1 MATTT
6 VSVRPNTYAGTAWSW
21 ITTVDHK
28 RIAVLYFVT
37 SLAFFALGGLEAL
50 LIRLQLSRPEL
61 DLVHPDRFAELFTMH
76 GTTMVF
82 LALMPLSAAFFNL
95 LVPLMIGARD
105 VAFPRL
111 NALSYWVYLFG
122 GIFLNISFIA
132 GGAPAMGWFGYAP
145 LTAMEFADT
154 HAVDFWAFGLQILG
168 VSSILASI
176 NFIVTIINMRAPGM
190 TFNRMP
196 MFVWMTLITGFLII
210 FAFPVITIGL
220 VLLLFDRYLGTSFFL
235 YQGGGDPVLWQHL
248 FWVFGHPEV
257 YILILPA
264 MGIVSDVLP
273 TFSRKPLFG
282 YAVVAYSGAAIA
294 LVGFGVWTHHMF
306 TVGLGPVADTAF
318 AISTMAVAVPTGVKI
333 FNWIATLWGGS
344 ISLRTPM
351 LFAIG
356 FIAMFILGG
365 LTGVSLGSPPVD
377 TQVQDTYYVVAHLH
391 YVLFGGT
398 IFGLFAGIYFWFPKM
413 TGRML
418 NEGWG
423 KVHFWLMMIGFNLA
437 FGPQHQLGID
447 GMPRRIHT
455 YGADMGWDLWNL
467 MSTVGA
473 WTIGLSMLIF
483 AINAIRSLRS
493 GRDAGPDPWDGG
505 TLEWAMSS
513 PPPVYNFAE
522 VPVVD
527 DRYPVWK
534 EKHGG
539 GHTGAAVA
547 EPPAAE
553 TAHDDDEPHIHMPN
567 PSYWPILVAAGM
579 VLAACGLIFHQVFV
593 LLGALIFGISLIGW
607 IEEPPG

>member
-6 VSVRPNTYAGTAWSW
+6 ISAQPHTFSGTAWSW

-28 RIAVLYFVT
+28 RIAVLYAVT
-37 SLAFFALGGLEAL
+37 ALSFFALGGVEAL
-50 LIRLQLSRPEL
+50 IVRLQLSRPEL
-61 DLVHPDRFAELFTMH
+61 GIVGPDRFAELFTMH

-111 NALSYWVYLFG
+111 NALSYWIYLFG

-132 GGAPAMGWFGYAP
+132 GGAPAAGWFGYAP
-145 LTAMEFADT
+145 LTETKFAAT
-154 HAVDFWAFGLQILG
+154 HAIDFWALGLQILG

-190 TFNRMP
+190 TLNRMP

-220 VLLLFDRYLGTSFFL
+220 VLLLLDRYLGTNFFIPE
-235 YQGGGDPVLWQHL
+235 GGGDPVLWQHM

-294 LVGFGVWTHHMF
+294 LLGFGVWTHHMF

-318 AISTMAVAVPTGVKI
+318 AISTMLIGIPTGVKI
-333 FNWIATLWGGS
+333 FNWIATMWGGS
-344 ISLRTPM
+344 ISLKTPC

-356 FIAMFILGG
+356 FVAMFILGG
-365 LTGVSLGSPPVD
+365 LTGVSLGTPPVD
-377 TQVQDTYYVVAHLH
+377 GQVQDTYFVVAHLH
-391 YVLFGGT
+391 YVLFGGSVM
-398 IFGLFAGIYFWFPKM
+398 GLFAGIYYWFPKL

-418 NEGWG
+418 SDGWG
-423 KVHFWLMMIGFNLA
+423 KVHFWLMLIGFNVA
-437 FGPQHQLGID
+437 FAPQHLLGID
-447 GMPRRIHT
+447 GMPRRVNT
-455 YGADMGWDLWNL
+455 YPADMGWDLWN
-467 MSTVGA
+467 MVSTIGA
-473 WTIGLSMLIF
+473 WTIGLSFLIF
-483 AINAIRSLRS
+483 AINAIRSIRQ
-493 GRDAGPDPWDGG
+493 GPAAGADPWDAG
-505 TLEWAMSS
+505 TLEWSVSS

-522 VPVVD
+522 IPVVAG
-527 DRYPVWK
+527 RYPVWDDK
-534 EKHGG
+534 RGG
-539 GHTGAAVA
+539 GHTGTAVA
-547 EPPAAE
+547 EPPVHAGE
-553 TAHDDDEPHIHMPN
+553 HQEPHIHMPN

-579 VLAACGLIFHQVFV
+579 VLAACGLIFHQVFI
-593 LLGALIFGISLIGW
+593 LLGAVIFGISVIGW
-607 IEEPPG
+607 LEEPPE